1 MWTIVGRSE
10 ETMTDQTQ
18 TPQPWKDTK
27 VVGRAMP
34 RIDAYERVS
43 GSAVYPTDVV
53 LPDMLYAAVL
63 RCPHA
68 HARVGRV
75 DTSQAEK
82 MPGVRAVITDA
93 TPEARIGWYQGREKP
108 LSRLFDPD
116 CRYAGEEVAALA
128 AETPYQAW
136 DAARAI
142 KVDYEVLPFVVTEED
157 ALKPGAL
164 PCGGGIVWGRAGN
177 RARQPGRL
185 RGCGA
190 RVRHADAVR
199 DPRDDRATGRSPG
212 GTATG

>member
-1 MWTIVGRSE
+1 MWTIESRSE
-10 ETMTDQTQ
+10 EIMRDQAQ

-27 VVGRAMP
+27 VVGRATP

-43 GSAVYPTDVV
+43 GSAVYPTDVM

-68 HARVGRV
+68 HARVTGV

-93 TPEARIGWYQGREKP
+93 APEARIGWYQGREKP

-116 CRYAGEEVAALA
+116 CRYAGEEVAAVA

-136 DAARAI
+136 DAVRAI
-142 KVDYEVLPFVVTEED
+142 KVDYEILPFVVTEED
-157 ALKPGAL
+157 ALKPGA
-164 PCGGGIVWGRAGN
+164 PSVHGGGN
-177 RARQPGRL
+177 RAGDLQVTE
-185 RGCGA
+185 RGNVAAGIAGA
-190 RVRHADAVR
+190 DVVLEQTYRTPCEIHTTSE
-199 DPRDDRATGRSPG
+199 PH
-212 GTATG
+212 